1 MRGGGTSNGIRQM
14 GLGSSTQL
22 IGRTLSESSWDETSS
37 SFQQGATKKIVME
50 NLVEQHAL

>member
-22 IGRTLSESSWDETSS
+22 IGRTLSEGSWDEKSS
-37 SFQQGATKKIVME
+37 SFQQGPTKKIVME
-50 NLVEQHAL
+50 TLDEQHTL